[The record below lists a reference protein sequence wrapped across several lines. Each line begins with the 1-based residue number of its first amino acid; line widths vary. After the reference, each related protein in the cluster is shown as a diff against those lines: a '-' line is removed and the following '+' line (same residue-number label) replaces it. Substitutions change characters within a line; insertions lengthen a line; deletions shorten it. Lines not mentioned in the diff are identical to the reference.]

1 MAKFPFIPTIDAA
14 EEPVAT
20 AEIVEF
26 PRRVTVQANLREAER
41 NLARCEHNV
50 ETKDPNSRDLAE
62 RLDAHI
68 SLEMIPYWRDSVRDA
83 EAAVA
88 MIDADDTLTFRGQT
102 YRAHRS
108 FNGAN

>member
-1 MAKFPFIPTIDAA
+1 MAYIPFNMPLDADQ
-14 EEPVAT
+14 EPEAS

-26 PRRVTVQANLREAER
+26 PRHVAVQASLRDARR

-68 SLEMIPYWRDSVRDA
+68 SLEMIPFWRDAVRDA

-88 MIDADDTLTFRGQT
+88 MLDADDTLTFCGRVYQ
-102 YRAHRS
+102 AHRS
-108 FNGAN
+108 ANGAN